1 MLEQKSALTD
11 EMVLGFRDKDSKKE
25 RFRSL
30 YEEHDFLTAYSKHTD
45 LRVDDNPRGAIGRED
60 EWDSH
65 AIMQLHFLVELGLR
79 PEHRLLDVGCGVGRA
94 ARSFVPYLDVG
105 NYFGIDISPKA
116 LEYAIELS
124 HTEGWSE
131 RKPTFW
137 FNPHIELDEEF
148 DFLWAHS
155 VFTHLPGWQIEKMI
169 HNAAKIVKNKFAF
182 TYKFADKLRRSG
194 LKQFQQPPSFF
205 EKIALSCGFGFE
217 DHPKRW
223 PAGQRTI
230 VLTKV

>member
-1 MLEQKSALTD
+1 MDTALTD
-11 EMVLGFRDKDSKKE
+11 EMVAGFRDKDSKKE

-45 LRVDDNPRGAIGRED
+45 LRVEDNPRGAIGRED
-60 EWDSH
+60 EWSSH
-65 AIMQLHFLVELGLR
+65 AIMQLYFLIEIGLQ

-105 NYFGIDISPKA
+105 NYTGIDISHKA
-116 LEYAIELS
+116 LKYAIGLS
-124 HTEGWSE
+124 ESEGWAE
-131 RKPTFW
+131 RKPTFLI
-137 FNPHIELDEEF
+137 NSDIDLDEEF
-148 DFLWAHS
+148 DFLFAHS
-155 VFTHLPGWQIEKMI
+155 VFTHLPDWQIEKMI
-169 HNAAKIVKNKFAF
+169 HNAAKIVRRKFAF
-182 TYKFADKLRRSG
+182 TYKFAGKPRRSG
-194 LKQFQQPPSFF
+194 LKQFQMPSSLF
-205 EKIALSCGFGFE
+205 ERIADDCGLAFE